1 MVSKIILFYSIGWLK
16 VGRKYLTNR
25 QLPILRAGQRGARRI
40 RKVLGIKQ
48 LLPTFRRA
56 GSDKL

>member
-1 MVSKIILFYSIGWLK
+1 MRWSK
-16 VGRKYLTNR
+16 VRRKYLANR
-25 QLPILRAGQRGARRI
+25 QLPILRAGQKGARRI
-40 RKVLGIKQ
+40 RKVLGIKH

>member
-1 MVSKIILFYSIGWLK
+1 MRWSK
-16 VGRKYLTNR
+16 VRRKYLANR
-25 QLPILRAGQRGARRI
+25 QLPILRAGQKGARRI